1 MLKKNKWKI
10 VVSSIIILLPI
21 LVGLLLWDK
30 LPDTMATH
38 WGTDGEANGFSSKA
52 FVVFGMPFVLL
63 AFHLICLLATNLD
76 KKQINQSMKALGL
89 IFWMIPAVSWFA
101 LGIIYSAALGA
112 NIDVVRLMPVVMGAA
127 FIVIGNYLPKTKL
140 NRTLGIK
147 IKWTLESEENWN
159 KTHRLCGKLW
169 VIGGIIILLTVFL
182 PETAIAFTVTAII
195 IALVIAPIAY
205 SYSLAR
211 KQRRVG

>member
-38 WGTDGEANGFSSKA
+38 WGTDGEPNGFSSKT
-52 FVVFGMPFVLL
+52 FVVFGMPVVLL
-63 AFHLICLLATNLD
+63 LFHLVCLLATNLD

-147 IKWTLESEENWN
+147 IKWTLENEENWN

-205 SYSLAR
+205 SYNLAR
-211 KQRRVG
+211 KQRREG